1 MKKILVKKIL
11 VKEILMKNLNIT
23 KNYLTIEKL
32 LFST

>member
-23 KNYLTIEKL
+23 KNYLTVEKL